1 MQANPELERN
11 FRSTVRGLVGAGFTD
26 EEISKLEERALD
38 RVKAEDLTTLHGLEA
53 GVPVTLTTKQK
64 AKIGEMLGRMGS
76 DPLSLRARQAF
87 EESIRNG
94 KIRIR

>member
-1 MQANPELERN
+1 M
-11 FRSTVRGLVGAGFTD
+11 
-26 EEISKLEERALD
+26 
-38 RVKAEDLTTLHGLEA
+38 
-53 GVPVTLTTKQK
+53 TLTTKQQ

>member
-53 GVPVTLTTKQK
+53 
-64 AKIGEMLGRMGS
+64 
-76 DPLSLRARQAF
+76 
-87 EESIRNG
+87 
-94 KIRIR
+94 